1 MAKRKEILL
10 RMSPDLWE
18 EIARWAADDLRSVNG
33 HIEFLLRESVRARRG
48 GSAPAGEKRK
58 AGERETGERET
69 GERETGESEAKD

>member
-48 GSAPAGEKRK
+48 GSARAGEKRK
-58 AGERETGERET
+58 AGEREMGERET
-69 GERETGESEAKD
+69 GGRKAKD